1 MDSFINDSVFI
12 PYHAFPMIGH
22 TETRVRGSRTGILT
36 TTFGIINGCVIVHS
50 FTIIHWL
57 DQTKVLDDVYRNYG
71 LLRIMPPYPTYI
83 EVVPGNMHD
92 IDAAHS
98 ERTDQRSL

>member
-1 MDSFINDSVFI
+1 MNDSVFI
-12 PYHAFPMIGH
+12 HYHAFPMIGH
-22 TETRVRGSRTGILT
+22 TETRVSGSRTGILAL
-36 TTFGIINGCVIVHS
+36 TFGIIDGCVIVDS

-57 DQTKVLDDVYRNYG
+57 DQTTVLDNVDRNYG
-71 LLRIMPPYPTYI
+71 FLRIMSPYPTYI

-98 ERTDQRSL
+98 ERSDQRSL